1 MSTICESE
9 VLNCLP
15 TRHESRFMSD
25 ASVVSGE
32 IAESR
37 CGGYLP
43 RSSMPLSLSFSIYLS
58 CLFLFQASRLRH
70 SIRRYTPFRISNFAN
85 HLRWPSKEQQAAK
98 LKCKHRYDTTKLSC
112 GNTRG
117 KRGRGKGERAAVA
130 VGRESGESRLLLYTC
145 ASRERG
151 AKSAVRGEPN
161 V

>member
-1 MSTICESE
+1 MGTICESE

-43 RSSMPLSLSFSIYLS
+43 RPLQTPLSPSLSIYLS

-98 LKCKHRYDTTKLSC
+98 LKWKHRYDTTKLSC

-117 KRGRGKGERAAVA
+117 KRGRGEGGESGGGSRAR
-130 VGRESGESRLLLYTC
+130 VGREPIALVHLRIT
-145 ASRERG
+145 
-151 AKSAVRGEPN
+151 
-161 V
+161 